1 MPKNS
6 KSLVIVNQIRQHD
19 QQIKTCLTFNEKL
32 VNVDK
37 ARTKSLT
44 VFRPPAPIKIS

>member
-6 KSLVIVNQIRQHD
+6 KSLVTVNQIRQHD
-19 QQIKTCLTFNEKL
+19 RQIKTCLTFNGKL

-37 ARTKSLT
+37 ARTKFL
-44 VFRPPAPIKIS
+44 FKIPAPTKIS